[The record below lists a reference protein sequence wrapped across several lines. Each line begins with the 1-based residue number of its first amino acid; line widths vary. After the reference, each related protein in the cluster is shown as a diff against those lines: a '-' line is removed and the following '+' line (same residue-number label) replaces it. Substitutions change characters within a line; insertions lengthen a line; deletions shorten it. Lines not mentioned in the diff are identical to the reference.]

1 MAPRRARRGQCVTDG
16 LASGRGARLRGAAV
30 GWRKLAAV
38 RCVGLAVLACCGPAA
53 APSSAPAPAAPAPAS
68 PAPAAPAPAPAPP
81 AATPDPSR
89 LPEDPIA
96 GKQSEQ
102 QWRQHMEDEER
113 ERQLAFDHNRV
124 RAHRAVVRLFG
135 AARARY
141 DRARSAAAVAKVR
154 SDMPAQIAEIRRR
167 VTEIDHWGVNSP
179 LLPDYEALENSL
191 SAAYADAKLA
201 ALNGDATALAAQRAE
216 FDQRMKKIAAWLEQ
230 AAEGEH
236 E

>member
-1 MAPRRARRGQCVTDG
+1 MDG
-16 LASGRGARLRGAAV
+16 YAYGGSSRLRRVAV
-30 GWRKLAAV
+30 GWRARLAAV
-38 RCVGLAVLACCGPAA
+38 RCVGLAVLVACCGPAA
-53 APSSAPAPAAPAPAS
+53 APSSAPAA
-68 PAPAAPAPAPAPP
+68 PAPAAPAPAAPGPVPAP
-81 AATPDPSR
+81 ATPDPSR

-96 GKQSEQ
+96 GKQSER
-102 QWRQHMEDEER
+102 QWREHMQDEER

-124 RAHRAVVRLFG
+124 RAHRSVVRLIG

-201 ALNGDATALAAQRAE
+201 ALNGDATALAALRAD
-216 FDQRMKKIAAWLEQ
+216 FDQRVKKMAAWLEE
-230 AAEGEH
+230 AAEGER